1 MMLFLLCFYYRW
13 VLFVYFSIFADP
25 LAMQTEKLKG
35 MIVGQNSQEQQTIE
49 NRGLGDLRSDEIEI
63 SIEMIG
69 LIVGQ
74 MTDLIGFNSVYI
86 ANLFDKSK
94 GCRGCD
100 RMVVG
105 YITANLANSAYPL
118 TL

>member
-25 LAMQTEKLKG
+25 LAIQTEKLKG

-49 NRGLGDLRSDEIEI
+49 TRGLGDLRSDEIE
-63 SIEMIG
+63 MIG
-69 LIVGQ
+69 MIVGQ

-86 ANLFDKSK
+86 ANL
-94 GCRGCD
+94 
-100 RMVVG
+100 
-105 YITANLANSAYPL
+105 LWL
-118 TL
+118 

>member
-25 LAMQTEKLKG
+25 LAMQTERLKG

-86 ANLFDKSK
+86 DNLFDKSK
-94 GCRGCD
+94 GCLGCD

-105 YITANLANSAYPL
+105 YITAYPL